1 MGSVAGGRYGS
12 GMSFEPTGQQRR
24 AIEAP
29 LGPVLVVAGPGAG
42 KTYCLIC
49 RIQHL
54 IQTLGIAPRRI
65 CAVTFTNKA
74 AEEIAIRLRTALS
87 GAGDHVTRGTLH
99 ALCLAIL
106 REYPE
111 QAGLRPGF
119 GIADE
124 DYQHRVLRRLRV
136 PAARHTQLFELF
148 GRHRLQAYPLTE
160 SDLALFHDYCSALRE
175 RNLVDFDDLVTLAE
189 ALIRTHDFVA
199 GDVCNRWDYVLI
211 DEFQDLNLVQY
222 AIVKRLAGRNLFAV
236 GDDEQ
241 SIFSWTGAV
250 PKILTLFRDEFELLD
265 PVILDYNRRCSV
277 QIFDAA
283 RRLISWN
290 PASFDKQIEARRESH
305 FNVLALSFEDDAAE
319 ADWLINDLRVDHR
332 SGELSWGEYAVLYRY
347 HKIGHVLEGKLI
359 RDGIPCR
366 LAKGQALLDD
376 EVIAYVI
383 ATLRLIRSPDDP
395 LVLDHLAEL
404 LLPPQLLQD
413 VRVASPSGGDLLGSL
428 RIYAQHRPRGDADGK
443 KIWRFIF
450 HVENLRALAQAHES
464 LPSLV
469 DELLSQRIGPAR
481 NPLEERYQDLTDPEV
496 YPGAAKLAE
505 RLRACMA
512 SGGQVWVERDRGVEI
527 ALIGMLRAAQVG
539 EAAVLAPGQ
548 TAGPHDVVL
557 RPAEVRSGRL
567 PLLLFK
573 ALQLLHKNEMGDE
586 LGDFVAFD
594 LETTDGEIAGCE
606 IVEIAAV
613 RVRQNHIVEE
623 FRSLVRCGR
632 CISPLAHAV
641 HGYSDSDLQ
650 SAPTFAEIW
659 PRFRSFVGRD
669 LLVAHNGQEFDVP
682 VLRRLAQDVGGI
694 DDLVFYD
701 TLPLVRSLIEGSAKL
716 MDLAR
721 RFNIFVGRAHHALP
735 DARMLATVLP
745 RLSALKAAR
754 ARKAAMVHLLDYLGL
769 SLALDGGG
777 EREGEIRLFREL
789 AIPYTL
795 GRYSDCLDFYGAELA
810 EGVADA
816 PSLAEVIDRLG
827 GVALMERL
835 RARRSAAEKY
845 PSAVARLRALVEAS
859 QGENLSQRMDDM
871 LARVTLS
878 SCAGV
883 ETDPHRVNLLTLHS
897 TKGLEFS
904 RVYIVGVED
913 QQLPGWKAIQEGL
926 EEEIQ
931 EARRLLY
938 VGMTRAKD
946 KLVLTRVERRSG
958 VASGGSLFLTE
969 AGLVTP
975 VVGTASAMGA
985 EVVSK

>member
-1 MGSVAGGRYGS
+1 VSS
-12 GMSFEPTGQQRR
+12 EPTDQQRR

-54 IQTLGIAPRRI
+54 IQHLGITPRRI

-74 AEEIAIRLRTALS
+74 AEEIAVRLRTALS
-87 GAGDHVTRGTLH
+87 GAGEHVTRGTLH
-99 ALCLAIL
+99 ALCHAIL

-119 GIADE
+119 GVADE

-136 PAARHTQLFELF
+136 PATRHTQLFELF

-160 SDLALFHDYCSALRE
+160 SDLALFRDYCCALRE
-175 RNLVDFDDLVTLAE
+175 RNLVDFDDLVTLTE

-211 DEFQDLNLVQY
+211 DEFQDLNLIQY

-250 PKILTLFRDEFELLD
+250 PKILTLFGDDFEVRN

-283 RRLISWN
+283 RRLIKWN
-290 PASFDKQIEARRESH
+290 PASFNKQIEARRESD
-305 FNVLALSFEDDAAE
+305 FDVVAMNFEDDTAE
-319 ADWLINDLRVDHR
+319 ADWLISDLVEDHR
-332 SGELSWGEYAVLYRY
+332 SSQLSWGEYAVLYRY
-347 HKIGHVLEGKLI
+347 HKIGHVLEGKLV
-359 RDGIPCR
+359 REGIPCR

-404 LLPPQLLQD
+404 LLPAQLLQD
-413 VRVASPSGGDLLGSL
+413 VRVASLSGGDLLVDL
-428 RIYAQHRPRGDADGK
+428 RIYAQDRPKGDADGK
-443 KIWRFIF
+443 KIWRFVY
-450 HVENLRALAQAHES
+450 HVENLRALARAHDS

-481 NPLEERYQDLTDPEV
+481 NPLEERYQDLSDPAT

-512 SGGQVWVERDRGVEI
+512 NGGRVWVEPDRGVEI

-539 EAAVLAPGQ
+539 EAECLVSGQ
-548 TAGPHDVVL
+548 ADGPHDVVL
-557 RPAEVRSGRL
+557 RPAEVHSGRL

-573 ALQLLHKNEMGDE
+573 ALQLLHVNEIEE
-586 LGDFVAFD
+586 LSDFVAFD
-594 LETTDGEIAGCE
+594 LETTDGEVTGCE

-613 RVRQNHIVEE
+613 RVRRNQMVEE
-623 FRSLVRCGR
+623 FRSLVRCSRPVGQM
-632 CISPLAHAV
+632 AHAV
-641 HGYSDSDLQ
+641 HGYSDTDLQ
-650 SAPTFAEIW
+650 DAPTFAEVW

-682 VLRRLAQDVGGI
+682 VLRRLAQEVGGI
-694 DDLVFYD
+694 EDFVFYD

-716 MDLAR
+716 VDLAR
-721 RFNIFVGRAHHALP
+721 RFNIFVGRAHQALP
-735 DARMLATVLP
+735 DARMLAAVFP
-745 RLSALKAAR
+745 RLTALKATR

-777 EREGEIRLFREL
+777 EHDPEIRLLREL
-789 AIPYTL
+789 AVPYAL
-795 GRYSDCLDFYGAELA
+795 GRYSDSLDFYAAELA
-810 EGVADA
+810 EGVPGA
-816 PSLAEVIDRLG
+816 PSLAELIDRLG

-835 RARRSAAEKY
+835 RARRTAAEKY
-845 PSAVARLRALVEAS
+845 PSAVARLGALVEAS
-859 QGENLSQRMDDM
+859 QGKNLSQRIDDM

-913 QQLPGWKAIQEGL
+913 QQLPGWKAIQEDL
-926 EEEIQ
+926 DDEIQ

-946 KLVLTRVERRSG
+946 RLVLTRVERRSG
-958 VASGGSLFLTE
+958 VPCGGSLFLTE
-969 AGLVTP
+969 AGLMAP
-975 VVGTASAMGA
+975 ALGTAPAMGP